1 MAVWQFRVIFLP
13 ERLLLS
19 KYEVL
24 PPALH
29 QELAED
35 FSWWAD
41 VQPPAGFEDQID
53 LILPQMASWS
63 TSQRMWGQKHRDD
76 AYVLYA
82 DDSKS
87 KVVEIAFRIDANA
100 ISPELVKQICIL
112 ARQLECVLMT
122 ADYEILVPDESMVL
136 ATIQHSTAKKFVD
149 DPAATLLKLGQPE
162 MQKRFNYPMKDK
174 ENDPP
179 RNDD

>member
-13 ERLLLS
+13 ERVVLR
-19 KYEVL
+19 KYDVL
-24 PPALH
+24 PPAIP

-53 LILPQMASWS
+53 LILPKMDSWS

-76 AYVLYA
+76 AYVLYV
-82 DDSKS
+82 DESKS
-87 KVVEIAFRIDANA
+87 KVEEIAFRIDANA
-100 ISPELVKQICIL
+100 ISPELVRQVCVLAKQL
-112 ARQLECVLMT
+112 GCVLMT
-122 ADYEILVPDESMVL
+122 ADYEILLPDESMVL

-149 DPAATLLKLGQPE
+149 DPVATLRKLGQPE

-174 ENDPP
+174 GNDPP
-179 RNDD
+179 HKG